1 MSIFKGA
8 KYLTTEEKL
17 LQNVKKDIKLS
28 FKHSGEFEKV
38 YVWITHRVL

>member
-17 LQNVKKDIKLS
+17 LENVKKYVKLS

-38 YVWITHRVL
+38 YVWITQRVL

>member
-17 LQNVKKDIKLS
+17 LENVKKDIKLS

-38 YVWITHRVL
+38 YVWITQRVL